1 MHSEERSTI
10 RAADLFC
17 GAGGTSKG
25 LRLACNRLGRRLDLT
40 AINHWPTAID
50 THRTNQ
56 PEARHICERLEL
68 VDPRQVVPGGRLDLL
83 VASPECTHHSNARGG
98 RPVSDQQRASAWT
111 VLRWAEALYI
121 RSILIENVP
130 EFATWGPVGANG
142 RPLKHRAG
150 ETYRAFL
157 EALRS
162 LGYHVEARV
171 LTAADYGDPTTRK
184 RLFILADRRRRPHWP
199 KQTHAPRSTAASQGL
214 PAWRNAREI
223 IDWSIPGQSIFTRRR
238 PLAPATL
245 RRIEAGLR
253 KFGGASAEPFIV
265 ILRNHS
271 TARGLDEPA
280 PTVTTS
286 GAHLALCQ
294 PFLLG
299 QQSGATAR
307 PVDEPAPTIATG
319 GAVSLVEPFI
329 FANRTNNAPK
339 RVDDPVPTLCTGE
352 HIALVEPFICPM
364 RFDNQPRH
372 LDEPMTTLC
381 SRNEMGLVE
390 PFLVKF
396 YGTGQAARLDTPLD
410 TVTTRDRFGL
420 VTVNGRQYQLDIR
433 FRMLAPH
440 ELAQAQGFARN
451 DHFCG
456 NRTEQVRQ
464 IGNAVPVQTAQA
476 LCEATLQRQG
486 RFAA

>member
-1 MHSEERSTI
+1 MQKTI

-25 LRLACNRLGRRLDLT
+25 LRRACERLSCRLDLT
-40 AINHWPTAID
+40 AINHWPTAIA
-50 THRTNQ
+50 THRANQ
-56 PEARHICERLEL
+56 PDARHICERLEH
-68 VDPRQVVPGGRLDLL
+68 VDPRRVVPGGRLDLL
-83 VASPECTHHSNARGG
+83 VASPECTHHSVARGG

-111 VLRWAEALYI
+111 VLRWAEALWI

-130 EFATWGPVGANG
+130 EFASWGPLDSRG
-142 RPLKHRAG
+142 RPLRHRAG

-157 EALRS
+157 GALRS
-162 LGYHVEARV
+162 LGYHVDARV
-171 LTAADYGDPTTRK
+171 LTAADYGDPTTRR
-184 RLFILADRRRRPHWP
+184 RLFILADRRRRPRWP
-199 KQTHAPRSTAASQGL
+199 EATHAPRPVAASQGL
-214 PAWRNAREI
+214 PAWRNARGI
-223 IDWSIPGQSIFTRRR
+223 IDWSIPGQSIFTRQR

-253 KFGGASAEPFIV
+253 KFGGRSAEPFLV

-299 QQSGATAR
+299 QQSGAAAR
-307 PVDEPAPTIATG
+307 TVDDPAPTIATG
-319 GAVSLVEPFI
+319 GAVSLIEPFI
-329 FANRTNNAPK
+329 FANRTNNAPR
-339 RVDDPVPTLCTGE
+339 RVDEPVPTLCTGN
-352 HIALVEPFICPM
+352 H
-364 RFDNQPRH
+364 
-372 LDEPMTTLC
+372 
-381 SRNEMGLVE
+381 MGLVE

-396 YGTGQAARLDTPLD
+396 YGTAGATRLDTPLD
-410 TVTTRDRFGL
+410 AVTTRDRFGL
-420 VTVNGRQYQLDIR
+420 VTVDGRQYRLDIR

-440 ELAQAQGFARN
+440 ELAQAQGFAR
-451 DHFCG
+451 DDRFCG

-464 IGNAVPVQTAQA
+464 IGNAVPVHTAQA
-476 LCEATLQRQG
+476 LCETTLLRT
-486 RFAA
+486 RDIAAA